1 MKLKNNISKWLIIA
15 LLPLL
20 LVACDPAQTLLIRNE
35 TSADV
40 ELTIVFKKGNS
51 YQQRF
56 MEAMSDTLVSDTLRI
71 NLDTTAQ
78 NSTKEFYFGMGHWK
92 VQHELDSLAASVEL
106 IEIKTAK
113 STATFS
119 TEIEIKTFL
128 EERLV
133 GRMNERIE
141 IIISDDK

>member
-1 MKLKNNISKWLIIA
+1 MKNRNNILKWLIIA
-15 LLPLL
+15 SLPLL

-40 ELTIVFKKGNS
+40 ELTIVFEKGNS
-51 YQQRF
+51 YQERF
-56 MEAMSDTLVSDTLRI
+56 MEAMENTLLSDTLRI

-78 NSTKEFYFGMGHWK
+78 NSAKEFYFGMGHWK
-92 VQHELDSLAASVEL
+92 VQHELDSLAASVEF
-106 IEIKTAK
+106 IAIKTAK

-119 TEIEIKTFL
+119 TEAEIKTFF